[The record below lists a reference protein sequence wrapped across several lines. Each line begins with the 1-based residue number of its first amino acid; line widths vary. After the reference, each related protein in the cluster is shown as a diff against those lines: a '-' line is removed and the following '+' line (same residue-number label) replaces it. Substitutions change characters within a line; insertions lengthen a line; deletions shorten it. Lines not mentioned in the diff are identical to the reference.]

1 MRPSTIR
8 TNTILTSALLAVAA
22 LAGCE
27 TEADAPDRAQA
38 AQALVA
44 VESASPGPGAT
55 LPRAAD
61 LRPSA
66 PAAPVIETPRV
77 PSAPPRAVD
86 GAAECEK
93 AGDNPLAGYQSL
105 YESIPWGKAPNGNW
119 QGTGATD
126 PEPLKDIAD
135 EEMLKR
141 ASEAGKSQ
149 SRQDAL
155 ISIARRKL
163 PEALDV
169 IEKALVQGETVEVRE
184 TAIAALIE
192 HGGPRALEV
201 MWQGIEDAAPTV
213 RGQAVWAIAMYGSA
227 QAKRGIERGLDDDD
241 PGVIGMAV
249 LALPA
254 VEEEAFARDVLTK
267 TMVHPEQRV
276 WQEAAYILQNI
287 DTPWARRL
295 LADAYEAADGDKRKQ
310 LRWSLKK
317 ALENRAGRLD

>member
-8 TNTILTSALLAVAA
+8 MNTFLASALLAAA
-22 LAGCE
+22 GLVGCE
-27 TEADAPDRAQA
+27 TEPDAARAQA
-38 AQALVA
+38 AQGLVA
-44 VESASPGPGAT
+44 VESATPGPGTT

-61 LRPSA
+61 LTPSA

-77 PSAPPRAVD
+77 PSAPPRTV
-86 GAAECEK
+86 GEAAECEK
-93 AGDNPLAGYQSL
+93 GSDNPLSGYHSL
-105 YESIPWGKAPNGNW
+105 YERIPWGRAPNGAW

-126 PEPLKDIAD
+126 PEPLKDVTD

-155 ISIARRKL
+155 VSIGRRKL

-184 TAIAALIE
+184 TAISALIE
-192 HGGPRALEV
+192 HGGPRALEL
-201 MWQGIEDAAPTV
+201 MWRGLDDTYPSV

-227 QAKRGIERGLDDDD
+227 QAKRAIERGLDDDV
-241 PGVIGMAV
+241 PNVVGMAV

-254 VEEEAFARDVLTK
+254 VEEEGFARDVLTK
-267 TMVHPEQRV
+267 AIVHPEQHA

-287 DTPWARRL
+287 DTTWARRM
-295 LADAYEAADGDKRKQ
+295 LADAYEAADGDKRNQ